1 MMARWAK
8 MVEWGHLLLPIH
20 LIMFS
25 RLMPQEGKFFD
36 LFDAH
41 AEQMVQ
47 GSRALL
53 NMLNAFNRSGEEAV
67 TQCGLVDEAEGRGDE
82 IKNETISQLHKSFI
96 TPLDREEIHQLCTGF
111 DGILDL
117 IQDIAHTI
125 SVYDVRHITDD
136 AIRLS
141 ELIVGC
147 TEYLKQMVFL
157 LRSMDNAR
165 EILDLHNKVD
175 ALEYEADQI
184 MRKAISHLFR
194 DEPDVRELIKFKAV
208 YELLELVTDR
218 CEEVAIV
225 IEGIV
230 LENS

>member
-1 MMARWAK
+1 
-8 MVEWGHLLLPIH
+8 
-20 LIMFS
+20 
-25 RLMPQEGKFFD
+25 MPQEGKFFD
-36 LFDAH
+36 LFNAH

-47 GSRALL
+47 GSRTLL
-53 NMLNAFNRSGEEAV
+53 SMLRVFNQSDEEAAR
-67 TQCGLVDEAEGRGDE
+67 QCNLIDEAEDRADK
-82 IKNETISQLHKSFI
+82 IKIETMRQLHKSFI
-96 TPLDREEIHQLCTGF
+96 TPLDREEIHQLSNCI

-117 IQDIAHTI
+117 IQDVAHTI
-125 SVYDVRHITDD
+125 SLYNIRHITDE

-147 TEYLKQMVFL
+147 AGRVQKAIAL
-157 LRSMDNAR
+157 LHSMDNVV
-165 EILDLHNKVD
+165 EILKLCNEVD
-175 ALEYEADQI
+175 ALEYEADQV
-184 MRKAISHLFR
+184 MRGAMSRLFR

-218 CEEVAIV
+218 CEDVAII

>member
-1 MMARWAK
+1 
-8 MVEWGHLLLPIH
+8 
-20 LIMFS
+20 
-25 RLMPQEGKFFD
+25 MPQEGKFFD

-53 NMLNAFNRSGEEAV
+53 DMLTTFNQSNVEADRRC
-67 TQCGLVDEAEGRGDE
+67 TLVDEAEDHGDK
-82 IKNETISQLHKSFI
+82 IKAETMRQLHKSFI
-96 TPLDREEIHQLCTGF
+96 TPLDREEIHQLSTGF

-117 IQDIAHTI
+117 VQDVAHTI
-125 SVYDVRHITDD
+125 SLYNIHHVTND

-147 TEYLKQMVFL
+147 TERLQKAVSL
-157 LRSMDNAR
+157 LRSMDNASQILGFCN
-165 EILDLHNKVD
+165 EIDT
-175 ALEYEADQI
+175 LEYEADQV
-184 MRKAISHLFR
+184 MRDAMSRLFR

-218 CEEVAIV
+218 CEDVAIL